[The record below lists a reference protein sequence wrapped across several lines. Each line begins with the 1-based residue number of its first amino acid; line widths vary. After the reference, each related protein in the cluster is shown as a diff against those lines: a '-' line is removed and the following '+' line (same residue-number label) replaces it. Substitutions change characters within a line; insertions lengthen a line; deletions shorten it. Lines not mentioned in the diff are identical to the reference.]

1 MCGAVGRRFTEIL
14 AAEWRGVLNRS
25 WNSERPLAFAHVM
38 LTKTL
43 GVRWAQEIRARIT
56 SRMDLWERCQHAGL
70 VINTKA
76 EGAAR
81 EGRSAFSGEE
91 EDAAVARSFH
101 ESVISG
107 KLR

>member
-1 MCGAVGRRFTEIL
+1 
-14 AAEWRGVLNRS
+14 
-25 WNSERPLAFAHVM
+25 
-38 LTKTL
+38 
-43 GVRWAQEIRARIT
+43 
-56 SRMDLWERCQHAGL
+56 MDLWERCQHAGL
-70 VINTKA
+70 VINPKA

-91 EDAAVARSFH
+91 EDDAVARSFH